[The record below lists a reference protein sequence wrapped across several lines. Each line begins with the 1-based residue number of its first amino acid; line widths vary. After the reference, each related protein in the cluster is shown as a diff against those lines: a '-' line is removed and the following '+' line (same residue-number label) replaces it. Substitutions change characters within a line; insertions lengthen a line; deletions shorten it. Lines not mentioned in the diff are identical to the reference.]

1 MGHLSALAGGGPPG
15 EDRAL
20 HQGAGSGARLLTN
33 LVTTVKEPQENADVR
48 QPSRVRGAPGRP
60 GTDETNPKRQELN
73 VVQQRRKAMD
83 DRMNY
88 ELEMERAMQDMRQG
102 RAPGFR
108 GLGGRMAGA
117 AQAAQQ
123 FTNANQ

>member
-1 MGHLSALAGGGPPG
+1 MPAHGSRAVYAEPRDDLGEMKQKARKRGHFPKVAQSSV
-15 EDRAL
+15 EVL
-20 HQGAGSGARLLTN
+20 HDQLRKIQKG
-33 LVTTVKEPQENADVR
+33 K
-48 QPSRVRGAPGRP
+48 
-60 GTDETNPKRQELN
+60 ELN

-83 DRMNY
+83 DRLNY
-88 ELEMERAMQDMRQG
+88 ELETERLMQDMRQG

-108 GLGGRMAGA
+108 GLGGRMARA

>member
-1 MGHLSALAGGGPPG
+1 MPAYGSRAVYAEPRDDLGQMKQKAKRQGHLPKVAQSSV
-15 EDRAL
+15 EVL
-20 HQGAGSGARLLTN
+20 HDQLKKIQKG
-33 LVTTVKEPQENADVR
+33 K
-48 QPSRVRGAPGRP
+48 
-60 GTDETNPKRQELN
+60 ELN

-83 DRMNY
+83 DRLNY
-88 ELEMERAMQDMRQG
+88 ELETERLMQDMRQG